1 MSNPCFSIASSTA
14 AGGGATPRI
23 GLTPGVLQHVGNL
36 IADTFVVNY
45 PGRPAPNDTRAGTE
59 TEDPDFQT
67 NPAAGFPTPMVDTV
81 NVAQGAEPTGG
92 ISPRRGNSVETI
104 QGNGPGGNGQLRRIA
119 SLDRPAFGWDGVHP
133 TTNNPGATTQG
144 VNHFREWILAHTTTF
159 PRNYTA
165 LARGDWT
172 VTVTGASGAGGA
184 WTNNGSTVTGNVLT
198 TAGFPQTADAAG
210 AQVLGR
216 SFVRE
221 FGMIVN
227 P

>member
-1 MSNPCFSIASSTA
+1 MTLQADFLLE
-14 AGGGATPRI
+14 AGGANRRF
-23 GLTPGVLQHVGNL
+23 GLTKVVLANVGNL
-36 IADTFVVNY
+36 IEDTFAVNY

-81 NVAQGAEPTGG
+81 NVAQGAEPNGG
-92 ISPRRGNSVETI
+92 VSPNRGNSVETTL
-104 QGNGPGGNGQLRRIA
+104 GNGPGGNGQLRRIR
-119 SLDRPAFGWDGVHP
+119 SLDQPAFGWDGNHP
-133 TTNNPGATTQG
+133 TTNNVWGTTQG

-172 VTVTGASGAGGA
+172 VTVTGTRGAGGV
-184 WTNNGSTVTGNVLT
+184 WTDNGSTVTGTALT
-198 TAGFPQTADAAG
+198 IAGFPQTADAAG
-210 AQVLGR
+210 AQVVGR